1 MKLFSQAVLAAL
13 AALALQLSAPAGAAG
28 LREDHPLIGTW
39 QITLPDG
46 SCREIYRY
54 RSDGTTLVT
63 SAEEVAESSYNIS
76 DQPDPEGFYK
86 QTDTIVKDNGKRDC
100 SGEVTQVGHQ
110 VVTYLLFHPSG
121 NMFLMCFERDRRS
134 CIGPFIRVHGSET

>member
-13 AALALQLSAPAGAAG
+13 AALALQLCDPAGATG

-63 SAEEVAESSYNIS
+63 SAEEVAESSYDIS
-76 DQPDPEGFYK
+76 DQAYP
-86 QTDTIVKDNGKRDC
+86 
-100 SGEVTQVGHQ
+100 
-110 VVTYLLFHPSG
+110 
-121 NMFLMCFERDRRS
+121 
-134 CIGPFIRVHGSET
+134 